1 MVLIIIYLL
10 FLLILFSFLLILS
23 YNLGSVTPLLT
34 GFELITRCVL
44 IGGIGGVLY
53 CIRGIYLNYSVKD
66 QWDDKW
72 IPWYY
77 IRPIASLVMGGIS
90 LIFLRAGLIL
100 LDANAN
106 DGTSDFGFLAIA
118 FIAGLNVDNFIK
130 KIEEIAQSSF
140 GINKSNTSGE

>member
-1 MVLIIIYLL
+1 MLIIFSGLL
-10 FLLILFSFLLILS
+10 LLS
-23 YNLGSVTPLLT
+23 YNLGSFLPFLE
-34 GFELITRCVL
+34 GFELIFRCIL
-44 IGGIGGVLY
+44 IGGTGGVLY

-77 IRPIASLVMGGIS
+77 IRPVASLVMGGIS
-90 LIFLRAGLIL
+90 LVFLKAGLIL

-106 DGTSDFGFLAIA
+106 QETTEFGFLAIA
-118 FIAGLNVDNFIK
+118 FIAGLNVDNFVK

-140 GINKSNTSGE
+140 GIGKSNTSRE